1 MRRTLEQIVRVA
13 APVLQYSG
21 AQKVDDNRYA
31 GDVVC
36 VPDRTAVPRRVPD
49 IIGSCSA
56 GGLM

>member
-1 MRRTLEQIVRVA
+1 MRRTLESIVRMAV
-13 APVLQYSG
+13 PVLQYSG

-36 VPDRTAVPRRVPD
+36 VPNRTTVPWRVVD

-56 GGLM
+56 GG